1 MCQGVRACNGL
12 IDLAATCGL
21 HMHACVTSTHTERH
35 QVRAIRLTDG
45 DDDGDG
51 ASAESMKLGQPAD
64 NTEIFSDH
72 SRIRLLVESAD
83 GRCES
88 CRYAQAERS
97 GRVRTA
103 CLHNGQS

>member
-21 HMHACVTSTHTERH
+21 HTHACVTSTHTERH

-51 ASAESMKLGQPAD
+51 AAAESMKLGQPAD
-64 NTEIFSDH
+64 NTEIFSDN

-103 CLHNGQS
+103 CLHNGKS